1 MSSNDKIKIRKA
13 DVGELNPIKTRLP
26 TNKKDIKNQ
35 DDKYHLINSENKMKK
50 ISKKT
55 IIIVTFELSFLIVT
69 FILVFRK
76 AMNSLLQN
84 HKQEIEDIPATPK
97 KNKFLNQLRI
107 F

>member
-55 IIIVTFELSFLIVT
+55 RFK
-69 FILVFRK
+69 R
-76 AMNSLLQN
+76 
-84 HKQEIEDIPATPK
+84 
-97 KNKFLNQLRI
+97 
-107 F
+107 